1 MSSEAV
7 TSVVTPVYKRALLK
21 LSGEALMGDQQFGV
35 DPVVATRIAKD
46 VGDVQQL
53 GVETAIVIGGGN
65 IFRGLAASARGMD
78 RATAD
83 YMGMLATVINALAL
97 QDALEQQGI
106 TTRVV
111 TAIEMRAVAE
121 PFIRRRAIRHL
132 EKGRVVIFA
141 AGTGNPYFTTDT
153 AAALR
158 AMEIKADVIL
168 KGTKVDG
175 IYSADPMLDA
185 QATKYTTISYLQVLE
200 RQLKVMDATAISLC
214 MDNKLPIVVF
224 NLRQAG
230 NIRRVVMGDPIGTTV
245 SMQGATS

>member
-1 MSSEAV
+1 MSDPPA
-7 TSVVTPVYKRALLK
+7 TPIYKRVLLK
-21 LSGEALMGDQQFGV
+21 LSGEALMGEQQFGV
-35 DPVVATRIAKD
+35 DPAVATRIAKD
-46 VGDVQQL
+46 VGEIQAL

-78 RATAD
+78 RATGD

-97 QDALEQQGI
+97 QDALEQNGVV
-106 TTRVV
+106 TRVV

-158 AMEIKADVIL
+158 AMEMKAEVIL

-175 IYSADPMLDA
+175 IYTADPFQYPD
-185 QATKYTTISYLQVLE
+185 ATKFPTISYLQVLE
-200 RQLKVMDATAISLC
+200 KRLKVMDATAISLC

-224 NLRQAG
+224 NLREAG
-230 NIRRVVMGDPIGTTV
+230 NVRKVIMGEPIGTTV
-245 SMQGATS
+245 TH